1 MNPVQNPYRP
11 GAGLRPPELAGRD
24 DSLDDFNV
32 LLQKAEER
40 RPGQGIVLAGLRGVG
55 KTVLLN
61 EFARRARNRG
71 WIVAN
76 LEARRDTGDAAAPFR
91 AHLANAL
98 AGSLRE
104 VTGSWGAID
113 RLKRAAGAIRSFS
126 IGFQPLPTFSFEIE
140 PASGV
145 GDSGDLELDLTE
157 LARSL
162 SEAAIDRGVGVL
174 IAVDEMQDLDLPD
187 LRALCGA
194 VHASGQRDFPFYI
207 VGAGLPNLPGRLA
220 EARSYSERLFRYKPI
235 AALDWTASED
245 AIVVPAKNE
254 GVHWDEEAVR
264 RIFDA
269 ADGYPYFL
277 QEFAKASWEHAK
289 ESITLHDADAGIQ
302 AGFALLDAGF
312 FSSRWI
318 RATPSERLYL
328 IAMSEAGD
336 EPGYASEVAT
346 RLGRKMTSLGP
357 VRANLISKGLVYAPE
372 HGQIA
377 FTVPGMARFIERQRV
392 TESA

>member
-1 MNPVQNPYRP
+1 MDPIRNPYRP

-32 LLQKAEER
+32 LLQRAEER

-61 EFARRARNRG
+61 EFSHRARTRG
-71 WIVAN
+71 WIVAD
-76 LEARRDTGDAAAPFR
+76 LEARRDAGDAGTPFR
-91 AHLANAL
+91 ARLANAL

-104 VTGSWGAID
+104 VTGSWGAMD

-126 IGFQPLPTFSFEIE
+126 VGFQPLPTFSFEVE
-140 PASGV
+140 PASGI

-162 SEAAIDRGVGVL
+162 SEAAIERGVGVL
-174 IAVDEMQDLDLPD
+174 IAVDEMQDMELADLSP
-187 LRALCGA
+187 LCGA
-194 VHASGQRDFPFYI
+194 VHASGKRDFPFYV

-220 EARSYSERLFRYKPI
+220 EARSYSERLFRFKPI
-235 AALDWTASED
+235 AELNWKASED

-254 GVHWDEEAVR
+254 GVVWEQAAVQRVFEA
-264 RIFDA
+264 A
-269 ADGYPYFL
+269 EGYPYFL
-277 QEFAKASWEHAK
+277 QEFAKASWEHAAT
-289 ESITLHDADAGIQ
+289 SITLDDADAGVRV
-302 AGFALLDAGF
+302 GFATLDAGF

-328 IAMSEAGD
+328 IAMSVGGD
-336 EPGYASEVAT
+336 EPSYASEVAT
-346 RLGRKMTSLGP
+346 RLGRKMNSLGP
-357 VRANLISKGLVYAPE
+357 TRANLISKGLVYAPE

-377 FTVPGMARFIERQRV
+377 FTVPGMARFIERQRAM
-392 TESA
+392 EGA